1 MFFNSREMLVLQF
14 KVSFILQPRK
24 TLTNLLLC
32 HFIILKTMYQAHW
45 TYWRSWK
52 SLKNVINFCSHQLL
66 PSMVSKTIVLNC
78 LTANLLVLMVNLN
91 IVLRCCWN
99 LLLKFIKTGEL
110 FLLDI
115 LTQEVVI
122 LLEKLEIGL
131 PIIQETYFLLF
142 NKSFLEKGQNL
153 MFMALIGKLLTAL
166 ESEIIS
172 ILLT

>member
-1 MFFNSREMLVLQF
+1 
-14 KVSFILQPRK
+14 
-24 TLTNLLLC
+24 
-32 HFIILKTMYQAHW
+32 
-45 TYWRSWK
+45 
-52 SLKNVINFCSHQLL
+52 
-66 PSMVSKTIVLNC
+66 
-78 LTANLLVLMVNLN
+78 MVNLN

-99 LLLKFIKTGEL
+99 LLLKSIKTGEL